1 MSRNANFRPHQ
12 ELRLA
17 DRVARRIEEEPSD
30 EEMVQFQARDVHT
43 EDAGFDEIFN
53 LSAEKLLKKQVLML
67 K

>member
-1 MSRNANFRPHQ
+1 
-12 ELRLA
+12 
-17 DRVARRIEEEPSD
+17 
-30 EEMVQFQARDVHT
+30 MVQFQARNVHT